1 MITHATFPIISIP
14 KIDSS
19 EYNFFIKI
27 HATFLFFSISL
38 QQADKNFEIYT
49 YNQSQLFMVDADDQP
64 ENSISTSYNYNTRQ
78 EEWIDGKSG
87 WERVEFGCKAF
98 GGRPIPTFRWY
109 INNNQNDD
117 LTDDNHFQ
125 ITTSSIGSQYDF
137 IENYQS
143 TIDFQVDDNFLETL
157 NK

>member
-1 MITHATFPIISIP
+1 
-14 KIDSS
+14 
-19 EYNFFIKI
+19 
-27 HATFLFFSISL
+27 
-38 QQADKNFEIYT
+38 
-49 YNQSQLFMVDADDQP
+49 MVDADDQP
-64 ENSISTSYNYNTRQ
+64 ENSISTSYNYNN
-78 EEWIDGKSG
+78 G

>member
-1 MITHATFPIISIP
+1 MHDPQP
-14 KIDSS
+14 
-19 EYNFFIKI
+19 FF
-27 HATFLFFSISL
+27 FFSISL

-49 YNQSQLFMVDADDQP
+49 YNQSQLFMVDADDQL
-64 ENSISTSYNYNTRQ
+64 ENSISTSYN
-78 EEWIDGKSG
+78 KSG

-117 LTDDNHFQ
+117 LTDNNHFQ